1 MFSRKITF
9 NQFLLIQKRRIPF
22 FRTQFGGNSWWAMNY
37 STAKKIAI
45 DLVKGDSAIA
55 ELKVVNK
62 LVWQLNE
69 KISTQDSIITLY
81 IAKEQNYIGQ
91 INNYDKVIVKKDE
104 IITGLE
110 SDVTKL
116 SRKNNR
122 LKSGLK
128 FLGGGFV
135 ASILVI
141 VTLIAIK

>member
-1 MFSRKITF
+1 MVKKLRILVVLLLLSLTSFSQKDTSKICF
-9 NQFLLIQKRRIPF
+9 SYDKVKL
-22 FRTQFGGNSWWAMNY
+22 
-37 STAKKIAI
+37 IAI
-45 DLVKGDSAIA
+45 DLVRGDSAIA
-55 ELKVVNK
+55 ELKLTNK

-91 INNYDKVIVKKDE
+91 INNYDKIIIKKDE

-116 SRKNNR
+116 SKKNNR

-135 ASILVI
+135 ASVLVI